1 MNNGILSRDTRG
13 GGGSSYKV
21 KIGTFTASASTTTTV
36 NVGFKPKYLCVV
48 IQKTNAQSYLTEIY
62 NENSLG
68 SGYSLYAAND
78 RGLYRHV
85 LPSTDAYR
93 LNSVTSSG
101 FVFNKTLSTWT
112 SGWYFAIG

>member
-1 MNNGILSRDTRG
+1 MAFYRAALG

-36 NVGFKPKYLCVV
+36 NVGFKPKYLCIV

-68 SGYSLYAAND
+68 SGYSLYGAND
-78 RGLYRHV
+78 ASLARHA
-85 LPSTDAYR
+85 LPSTTQYR
-93 LNSVTSSG
+93 LNSVTNTG
-101 FVFNKTLSTWT
+101 FVFNKTFSTWVN
-112 SGWYFAIG
+112 GWYFAIG